1 MTLDD
6 YARLYTFKA
15 ASLTMA
21 RFVSPRLGWR
31 VRDAANS
38 NCARLASPRAGAD
51 RSLSPISPALS
62 QSLDHLLHDKGFTA

>member
-38 NCARLASPRAGAD
+38 NSRALLPAQAGGAV
-51 RSLSPISPALS
+51 SLSGTPTPVLSSAPFHEAPYAL
-62 QSLDHLLHDKGFTA
+62 